1 MTWNSI
7 LPALYTL
14 QMFIYNLRY
23 CKLKIADCFSSEQIM
38 INIFKLQRLLL
49 ATSKL
54 LKFEKL
60 AKKEIRR
67 GGKNGNYVNLVFSPV
82 SCEHGGKVSF

>member
-1 MTWNSI
+1 
-7 LPALYTL
+7 
-14 QMFIYNLRY
+14 
-23 CKLKIADCFSSEQIM
+23 M

-67 GGKNGNYVNLVFSPV
+67 GGEKNGNYVNLVFSPV
-82 SCEHGGKVSF
+82 SCERGGKVSF